1 MKLDIPFELGQEVW
15 IYTNLPTSYLKEV
28 PDGYDHLGPKSRLE
42 TVWVDNF
49 AAHPFKFSFGLL
61 DRFKL
66 EEIFASKYQCEMK
79 QKSAF

>member
-1 MKLDIPFELGQEVW
+1 MKLNIPFELGQEVQ
-15 IYTNLPTSYLKEV
+15 IYTNRPTSYTKEV

-42 TVWVDNF
+42 TVWIDNF
-49 AAHPFKFSFGLL
+49 GAYPFKFSFSLL

-66 EEIFASKYQCEMK
+66 EEIFASKYECEMK

>member
-49 AAHPFKFSFGLL
+49 AAHPFKFSFNLL

-66 EEIFASKYQCEMK
+66 EEIFASKYECEMK

>member
-15 IYTNLPTSYLKEV
+15 IYTNRPISYTKEV

-42 TVWVDNF
+42 TVWIDNF
-49 AAHPFKFSFGLL
+49 GVYPFKFSFSLL

-66 EEIFASKYQCEMK
+66 EEIFASKYECEMK

>member
-49 AAHPFKFSFGLL
+49 AAHPFKFLSVF
-61 DRFKL
+61 
-66 EEIFASKYQCEMK
+66 
-79 QKSAF
+79 